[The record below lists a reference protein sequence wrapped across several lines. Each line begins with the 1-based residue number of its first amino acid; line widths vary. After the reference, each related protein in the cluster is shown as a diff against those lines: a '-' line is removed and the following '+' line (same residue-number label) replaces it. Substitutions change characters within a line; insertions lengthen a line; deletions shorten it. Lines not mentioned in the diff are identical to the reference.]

1 MFGALGDSAQ
11 QGPCPSSSRQEGRLR
26 PGEGPRGGGR
36 QLPFGFKAG
45 AVRVQGSVLLGPEEA
60 PGRVRAAAGLAPRAL
75 SGPGTRASG
84 RDEPA
89 GQPGS
94 SRVRVP
100 FWAPGSEES
109 PGDAGSPRAPA
120 RPGGGRARPRGQIAT
135 ETSEPRASSA
145 AGLRGPGLFFRS
157 TFSFYFIRESL
168 MFQFFKD
175 RSVPSEKS
183 HLVVCGAKRGA
194 GPSRERRAAGSAQ
207 AGAVGSPSPARPRA
221 RPPAGGP
228 PTSRTW

>member
-1 MFGALGDSAQ
+1 MGPWVTVPHKDPAPPVPGKRAACGLGKGRGAGDGSFLSASRP
-11 QGPCPSSSRQEGRLR
+11 GPCVSRAPCSWA
-26 PGEGPRGGGR
+26 PG
-36 QLPFGFKAG
+36 
-45 AVRVQGSVLLGPEEA
+45 GS
-60 PGRVRAAAGLAPRAL
+60 GRVRAAAGLAPRAL

-100 FWAPGSEES
+100 SWAPGSEES

-120 RPGGGRARPRGQIAT
+120 RPGGGRARPRGQIAAD
-135 ETSEPRASSA
+135 TSEPRASSA